1 MSQLSFFSADLTPPH
16 RDDLGG
22 LLAAHG
28 QLVRA
33 ASGVRL
39 SILLDAEWRALALR
53 RELRVRDVESDI
65 TRVDDGDW
73 LLASERTIELNDLQ
87 REWVRG
93 AVKSVPS
100 DLRADVGFLRCW
112 VLAAGRVATVGST
125 DPAGPGGG
133 GPDSG
138 SGYLLGLDSRAEGT
152 HEPLAALLSRTGVT
166 AALVGVRA
174 GGPALR
180 VLGRRRV
187 GRLAEMVGTPP
198 PEAPSEAFPPPA
210 H

>member
-1 MSQLSFFSADLTPPH
+1 MRPRMSQLSFFSADLTPPH

-73 LLASERTIELNDLQ
+73 LLASERTVALSDLQ
-87 REWVRG
+87 SEWVRG
-93 AVKSVPS
+93 AVKSVPA

-112 VLAAGRVATVGST
+112 VLAAGRMAGDRAVNGSHA
-125 DPAGPGGG
+125 PQE
-133 GPDSG
+133 
-138 SGYLLGLDSRAEGT
+138 SGYLLGLDSRAEDT

-198 PEAPSEAFPPPA
+198 PEAPSAAFPPPA

>member
-1 MSQLSFFSADLTPPH
+1 MSQLSFFSADLTPPQ

-39 SILLDAEWRALALR
+39 SILLDSEWRALALR
-53 RELRVRDVESDI
+53 RELRVRDVQADI
-65 TRVDDGDW
+65 SQVDDGEW
-73 LLASERTIELNDLQ
+73 LLASERTIELSDLQ
-87 REWVRG
+87 RDWVRG
-93 AVKSVPS
+93 AVKSVPV

-112 VLAAGRVATVGST
+112 VLAAGRVAPMG
-125 DPAGPGGG
+125 PAGPGS
-133 GPDSG
+133 PSD

-152 HEPLAALLSRTGVT
+152 HEPLAALLARTGVT

-198 PEAPSEAFPPPA
+198 PEAPREAFPPLS